1 MERLE
6 GWQEAVLRQKERV
19 FQDLGLRQAGIACT
33 CVLFSFFLRA
43 EQVLWVFAA
52 CLISE
57 VAQIWLYRLFTRRPL
72 RIVHLAILLNT
83 FLGFAAFCSLAIWLW
98 GLNSTTAS
106 VVAVLA
112 LVGALLNAVSVRTVD
127 LWHGIAG
134 GTPPAL
140 MLVWLVMRDYT
151 RSGNVA
157 ATAIATFSALV
168 LLGYFL
174 SAMLQSHA
182 TERRLADARHV
193 AEEASRAKT
202 RFLSAMSHE
211 MRTPL
216 NTILGISQT
225 LGATP
230 SADLARRSAADV
242 EDAARRL
249 QMLINDALDLA
260 AAAEAAPKH
269 RPVTSALRRE
279 CEAGLAMSAALRRSE
294 AAMGRTEIADDVPEL
309 GRIDPI
315 LLRKCLGG
323 LSVAVAGDCPAPRL
337 LLSCTLDASAPNRLA
352 LRLATEAGHGTAG
365 TSTFLDLAGSDLAMQ
380 VVGRLART
388 MGGRA
393 RLQQGVEGELQACL
407 DIPFGPVA
415 DPAETAGTG
424 RKVLVVD
431 DISTNRFV
439 IAQLLRTL
447 GAEAVEAESGQAA
460 LGLLSERA
468 FDVVLLDMNMPV
480 MDGEATFRAIRTS
493 AGTWSDIPV
502 IALTADFLSDQRDRL
517 MELGLD
523 GYVPKPIDRRVL
535 WAEIEAAVNRP
546 EPDQFGLSIRRRT

>member
-19 FQDLGLRQAGIACT
+19 FQDLGLRQAGVACT

-57 VAQIWLYRLFTRRPL
+57 VAQIWLFRLFTRRPL

-83 FLGFAAFCSLAIWLW
+83 FLGVTAFCMLAFWLW

-106 VVAVLA
+106 IVAVLA
-112 LVGALLNAVSVRTVD
+112 LVGVLLNAVTVRTAD
-127 LWHGIAG
+127 LMHGMAA
-134 GTPPAL
+134 GTPPAV
-140 MLVWLVMRDYT
+140 MLVWLAMRDYA
-151 RSGNVA
+151 RSGNIA
-157 ATAIATFSALV
+157 ATTIATFCVLV

-174 SAMLQSHA
+174 SAMIQSHA
-182 TERRLADARHV
+182 AERRLADARHA

-225 LGATP
+225 LAATP
-230 SADLARRSAADV
+230 SPDLARRSAADV

-260 AAAEAAPKH
+260 AAAEAAPEH
-269 RPVTSALRRE
+269 RPVTSVIRRE
-279 CEAGLAMSAALRRSE
+279 CEAALTMAAALRRSN
-294 AAMGRTEIADDVPEL
+294 AAMGRTVVAEDVPEL

-315 LLRKCLGG
+315 LLRKCLGS
-323 LSVAVAGDCPAPRL
+323 LSVAVAGACPDPSL
-337 LLSCTLDASAPNRLA
+337 VLSCALDPTKPNRLI
-352 LRLATEAGHGTAG
+352 LRLASEAELDTAVEA
-365 TSTFLDLAGSDLAMQ
+365 TFLDVAGSDLAMRL
-380 VVGRLART
+380 VGKLART

-393 RLQQGVEGELQACL
+393 RLQMGSEGRAEAYL

-415 DPAETAGTG
+415 DPAETAGAG

-447 GAEAVEAESGQAA
+447 GAEAVEAESGQDA
-460 LGLLSERA
+460 LDLLSERV
-468 FDVVLLDMNMPV
+468 FDVILLDMNMPV
-480 MDGEATFRAIRTS
+480 MDGEATFKAIRTS
-493 AGTWSDIPV
+493 SGAWAEVPV
-502 IALTADFLSDQRDRL
+502 IALTADFLSEQRDRL

-535 WAEIEAAVNRP
+535 WAEIEAAISRP
-546 EPDQFGLSIRRRT
+546 EPDQFGLSMRRRT